1 MTRTLIFA
9 GLAAVSL
16 LIPSCF
22 PILGFPSSGKS
33 LVQTTAEELQVVK
46 KEADNAIMLTA
57 RKVKD
62 DEVDP
67 DTGKDIIHNLKEI
80 IKNTDSLLAVCAHLD
95 AVGSREE
102 KLRFMEHA
110 GASIQNEKKT
120 LNYLNDLYNI
130 VTHYQFETDA
140 YFPAGECFIAPDK
153 RDEAQKSVGL
163 IVHDIIKFLNDHPGQ
178 RFVAVIACY
187 GFTDETFVETEL
199 IQHIRSRWCKAI
211 PTRQGLNVKVSELRA
226 KWIINLVV
234 DQIKLNE
241 EFIPDPKLV
250 SYDFKWLGKGEELP
264 YPDKIKDYKPEDKR
278 RRLANLNWQVLP
290 GSLYRKQLY
299 EVDR

>member
-33 LVQTTAEELQVVK
+33 LVLTTAKELEMVK
-46 KEADNAIMLTA
+46 KETNNAITLTA

-62 DEVDP
+62 DEMDLY
-67 DTGKDIIHNLKEI
+67 TSKDIIDNLKKI
-80 IKNTDSLLAVCAHLD
+80 IKSADSLLTGCAHLD
-95 AVGSREE
+95 SVGRREE
-102 KLRFMEHA
+102 MLRFIELA
-110 GASIQNEKKT
+110 GASIQKEKKT
-120 LNYLNDLYNI
+120 LNCLNDLYNI
-130 VTHYQFETDA
+130 STHYQLETDT
-140 YFPAGECFIAPDK
+140 YFPAGVYGIIPNK

-163 IVHDIIKFLNDHPGQ
+163 IVQDIIKFLSNHPGQ

-187 GFTDETFVETEL
+187 GFTDETFVETEW
-199 IQHIRSRWCKAI
+199 IQRIRSRIC
-211 PTRQGLNVKVSELRA
+211 TRGELTHQELNVKLSELRA
-226 KWIINLVV
+226 KSIVNLVV
-234 DQIKLNE
+234 DQIKSYE

-250 SYDFKWLGKGEELP
+250 SYDIVWLGKGEELP

-278 RRLANLNWQVLP
+278 RRSVHLTWHVLP
-290 GSLYRKQLY
+290 GSLYSKQLY
-299 EVDR
+299 EY

>member
-33 LVQTTAEELQVVK
+33 LVLTTVEELQMVR

-67 DTGKDIIHNLKEI
+67 DIGKEI
-80 IKNTDSLLAVCAHLD
+80 INNLKGIIKNADSLLTVCAHLD
-95 AVGSREE
+95 SVGRREE
-102 KLRFMEHA
+102 ILRFMELA
-110 GASIQNEKKT
+110 GAGIQNEKKT
-120 LNYLNDLYNI
+120 LNCLNDMYNI
-130 VTHYQFETDA
+130 STHYQFETDTW
-140 YFPAGECFIAPDK
+140 FPAGVYGIFPNK
-153 RDEAQKSVGL
+153 RDEAQKPVGL

-178 RFVAVIACY
+178 KFVVVTICY
-187 GFTDETFVETEL
+187 GYTDETFVETESMQQA
-199 IQHIRSRWCKAI
+199 ISRIC
-211 PTRQGLNVKVSELRA
+211 TRGKLTRPELNIKLSELRA
-226 KWIINLVV
+226 KRIVNLVV
-234 DQIKLNE
+234 DQIKCYE
-241 EFIPDPKLV
+241 EFIPKPELV
-250 SYDFKWLGKGEELP
+250 NYDILWLGKGEELP

-278 RRLANLNWQVLP
+278 RRLINLKWWVLP
-290 GSLYRKQLY
+290 GSLYLRNLY
-299 EVDR
+299 